1 MTQTSSQPTG
11 TRKHGVAPILEV
23 KDLVKHYPLT
33 GGRVIRRRVGEVHA
47 TCGVSFDLYPGE
59 TIGLVG
65 ESGCGKSTTGK
76 TILQLQP
83 PTSGSVRFQGE
94 ELVGKTRKQ
103 MRPIRRNL
111 QVVFQD
117 PYASLNPRVPVNDI
131 VAEPIQIHHLDG
143 KQGKERVREL
153 LTVVGLNP
161 EHGNR
166 YAHEFSG
173 GQRQRLG
180 AGAESAGPGRA
191 GLRAGR
197 RHPGGGREPA
207 GGAPGA
213 PGPGL
218 PVHRARPVG
227 GPPHLGPRRR
237 DVPRQDRGDRL
248 ARGDLR
254 ARLAPLHAG
263 AAVGGADPRP
273 QAGAQAQAD
282 RAGRRRAEPRE
293 PAIWLPL
300 PHPLLEGAGDLRE
313 GGAGADRPWPGAP
326 GRLPL
331 RGAARAALSAE
342 PVEARCP
349 DFRWCR
355 VPRSPL
361 AQKWPEPPDSGVN
374 TSAPSGLPCTIE
386 CTATVIAGRRPR
398 WERGTCD
405 DGSGLSCQRLR
416 CWRQRARRH
425 SPTPPR
431 RTSPRAFGTAPCG
444 CSIRQTSRPWTPG
457 SPMARRIWRS
467 CALDPV
473 PDLASGPYQISDD
486 RRTYTFTIRKGIRY
500 APPYD
505 ATVQAKDFV
514 YAIERQFDPHQK
526 VHSPNPYASLIQG
539 FAEYAAG
546 KARTIS
552 GMQAIGESTLKI
564 TLRQPA
570 SDFPSLLT
578 MPFFSPVP
586 QRDARRY
593 QLGEDY
599 AKHLIA
605 TGSYALARYSPGER
619 IELVRNQNWDPETD
633 PLRKAWVDRV
643 EVTIGSNE
651 SAIQAAIEQGDAD
664 LNLDLTLQT
673 NSGPTANPLVRKA
686 INLAVDKRALVLELG
701 GAFAG
706 EPASTILSPTLGGY
720 EKYPDPYGTTD
731 SRGDPVAARALLSQ
745 AGYPNG
751 LTLNYVGPSTGKGR
765 EVLSVLQTSL
775 AHAGIGL
782 NPKLYKGYKVYT
794 DSLQLQSKKDEHQIG
809 LARWCPD
816 IPGNGARSF
825 IGVLLDGRKITAKAN
840 NNYGDYDNP
849 TVNAMIDQAYAT
861 EDPARRNSLWGQIDR
876 KIMDDAAW
884 VPLVYERQTYFWSS
898 RVKQWLF
905 SPWISNPDI
914 TNLWLDPNQP

>member
-1 MTQTSSQPTG
+1 MHRHGHCRPAAKVGTG
-11 TRKHGVAPILEV
+11 NM
-23 KDLVKHYPLT
+23 
-33 GGRVIRRRVGEVHA
+33 RRRVWAVLPALALLAAACQTPFTNPPSQDEPK
-47 TCGVSFDLYPGE
+47 GVRHGTLRVLDQADVEALDPGVAYGAADLALLRGMVRTLYSFD
-59 TIGLVG
+59 
-65 ESGCGKSTTGK
+65 SS
-76 TILQLQP
+76 
-83 PTSGSVRFQGE
+83 
-94 ELVGKTRKQ
+94 
-103 MRPIRRNL
+103 
-111 QVVFQD
+111 
-117 PYASLNPRVPVNDI
+117 
-131 VAEPIQIHHLDG
+131 
-143 KQGKERVREL
+143 
-153 LTVVGLNP
+153 
-161 EHGNR
+161 
-166 YAHEFSG
+166 
-173 GQRQRLG
+173 
-180 AGAESAGPGRA
+180 
-191 GLRAGR
+191 
-197 RHPGGGREPA
+197 
-207 GGAPGA
+207 
-213 PGPGL
+213 
-218 PVHRARPVG
+218 
-227 GPPHLGPRRR
+227 
-237 DVPRQDRGDRL
+237 RQD
-248 ARGDLR
+248 
-254 ARLAPLHAG
+254 
-263 AAVGGADPRP
+263 
-273 QAGAQAQAD
+273 
-282 RAGRRRAEPRE
+282 
-293 PAIWLPL
+293 
-300 PHPLLEGAGDLRE
+300 
-313 GGAGADRPWPGAP
+313 
-326 GRLPL
+326 
-331 RGAARAALSAE
+331 S
-342 PVEARCP
+342 
-349 DFRWCR
+349 
-355 VPRSPL
+355 S
-361 AQKWPEPPDSGVN
+361 
-374 TSAPSGLPCTIE
+374 
-386 CTATVIAGRRPR
+386 
-398 WERGTCD
+398 
-405 DGSGLSCQRLR
+405 
-416 CWRQRARRH
+416 
-425 SPTPPR
+425 
-431 RTSPRAFGTAPCG
+431 
-444 CSIRQTSRPWTPG
+444 
-457 SPMARRIWRS
+457 
-467 CALDPV
+467 ALDPV

-586 QRDARRY
+586 QRYARRY

-633 PLRKAWVDRV
+633 
-643 EVTIGSNE
+643 
-651 SAIQAAIEQGDAD
+651 
-664 LNLDLTLQT
+664 
-673 NSGPTANPLVRKA
+673 LVRKA

-816 IPGNGARSF
+816 VPGNGARSF

-840 NNYGDYDNP
+840 NNYGDYNNP
-849 TVNAMIDQAYAT
+849 AVNDMIDQAYAT

-876 KIMDDAAW
+876 KIMDDAPW
-884 VPLVYERQTYFWSS
+884 VPLIYERQTYFWSS
-898 RVKQWLF
+898 RVKQWRF

-914 TNLWLDPNQP
+914 TNLWLDPNTP